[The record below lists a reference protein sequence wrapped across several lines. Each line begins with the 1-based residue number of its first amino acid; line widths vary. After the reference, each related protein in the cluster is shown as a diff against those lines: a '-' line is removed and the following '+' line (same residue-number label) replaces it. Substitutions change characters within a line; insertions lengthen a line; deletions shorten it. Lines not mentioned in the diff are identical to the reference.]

1 MKKLKQITALI
12 GVIALVGLYVSTLVL
27 ALIGSAEAINLLK
40 VAVYA
45 TIVLPVLLWAYSFI
59 YRLLKGQQNDDTS
72 DKKYNLNNTKSK
84 TPSAIASR
92 AQICLIFHFIIR
104 TQPIFSLRLT
114 IARQE
119 KIGWVL
125 NLRCELFN

>member
-12 GVIALVGLYVSTLVL
+12 GVIALAGLYVSTLVL

-59 YRLLKGQQNDDTS
+59 YRMMKGKQNDDT
-72 DKKYNLNNTKSK
+72 
-84 TPSAIASR
+84 P
-92 AQICLIFHFIIR
+92 
-104 TQPIFSLRLT
+104 
-114 IARQE
+114 E
-119 KIGWVL
+119 KDG
-125 NLRCELFN
+125 

>member
-12 GVIALVGLYVSTLVL
+12 GVIALIGLSVSTLVL

-59 YRLLKGQQNDDTS
+59 YRLLKGKQNDDTS
-72 DKKYNLNNTKSK
+72 DKK
-84 TPSAIASR
+84 
-92 AQICLIFHFIIR
+92 
-104 TQPIFSLRLT
+104 
-114 IARQE
+114 
-119 KIGWVL
+119 
-125 NLRCELFN
+125 

>member
-12 GVIALVGLYVSTLVL
+12 GVIALIGLYVSTLVL

-59 YRLLKGQQNDDTS
+59 YRLLKGKQNDDMS
-72 DKKYNLNNTKSK
+72 NKK
-84 TPSAIASR
+84 
-92 AQICLIFHFIIR
+92 
-104 TQPIFSLRLT
+104 
-114 IARQE
+114 
-119 KIGWVL
+119 
-125 NLRCELFN
+125 

>member
-12 GVIALVGLYVSTLVL
+12 GVIALAGLYVSTLVL

-59 YRLLKGQQNDDTS
+59 YRMMKGKQNDSMDDDTS
-72 DKKYNLNNTKSK
+72 KKN
-84 TPSAIASR
+84 R
-92 AQICLIFHFIIR
+92 
-104 TQPIFSLRLT
+104 
-114 IARQE
+114 
-119 KIGWVL
+119 
-125 NLRCELFN
+125 

>member
-27 ALIGSAEAINLLK
+27 ALIGSTEAINLLK

-59 YRLLKGQQNDDTS
+59 YRLLKGKQNDDTS
-72 DKKYNLNNTKSK
+72 DKK
-84 TPSAIASR
+84 
-92 AQICLIFHFIIR
+92 
-104 TQPIFSLRLT
+104 
-114 IARQE
+114 
-119 KIGWVL
+119 
-125 NLRCELFN
+125 

>member
-12 GVIALVGLYVSTLVL
+12 GVIALAGLYVSTLVL

-59 YRLLKGQQNDDTS
+59 YRMMKGKQNDSMDDNTS
-72 DKKYNLNNTKSK
+72 KKN
-84 TPSAIASR
+84 R
-92 AQICLIFHFIIR
+92 
-104 TQPIFSLRLT
+104 
-114 IARQE
+114 
-119 KIGWVL
+119 
-125 NLRCELFN
+125 